1 MTRSKFNFGCLSKA
15 ILEMIP
21 LRERNA
27 IIQSLAAGVVPG
39 VGLPH
44 VQVGRNDEVQALV
57 HDLEGIAQGGAA
69 CRFIIGRF
77 GSGKTFFLNLLR
89 NVALQ
94 KRFVVL
100 QADITTERRL
110 HGSNGQARSL
120 YCELIRNLST
130 RSRPEGGALANLVER
145 WVSDVDHEVRSTGGS
160 DGDVRNELFQR
171 LKPLQ
176 DLVSGFDFA
185 TVVAKYFDGFLIHN
199 EALQQAALRWLRG
212 EFTTK
217 TEARQELGVR
227 TIVEDE
233 SVYDYLKLI
242 AAFVRMAGFAGLLVN
257 VDELVVLSHRL
268 NNSTARNNN
277 YEAILRIVND
287 CLQGRASGIGFLF
300 AGTPECLEDR
310 RRGIFS
316 YEALA
321 TRLAPNRFA
330 VEGRR
335 DLSSP
340 VIRLESLTPEDCFVL
355 LHKIR
360 EVFEGGDLA
369 KRFLPDEAIM
379 RYLEMC
385 QQKMGAA
392 YFQTPRDT
400 VKDFVGLMQVLQQN
414 PEASWNLLLEKKGT
428 EPFSPPL
435 DPNASVTE
443 SDDEL
448 STFRL

>member
-1 MTRSKFNFGCLSKA
+1 
-15 ILEMIP
+15 MIP

-39 VGLPH
+39 IGLQH
-44 VQVGRNDEVQALV
+44 FQVGRNDEVQALV
-57 HDLEGIAQGGAA
+57 RDLESIAHGGAA

-89 NVALQ
+89 TVALQ
-94 KRFVVL
+94 KKFVVV

-110 HGSNGQARSL
+110 HGSAGQARSL
-120 YCELIRNLST
+120 YCELLRNLST
-130 RSRPEGGALANLVER
+130 RSRPEGGALPNLVER
-145 WVSDVDHEVRSTGGS
+145 WIGEVDHEVRGTGGS
-160 DGDVRNELFQR
+160 DDDVRRELFQR

-185 TVVAKYFDGFLIHN
+185 NVVAKYFDGFLSHN
-199 EALQQAALRWLRG
+199 ETLQQSALRWLRG
-212 EFTTK
+212 EFSTK

-233 SVYDYLKLI
+233 SIYDYLKLM

-257 VDELVVLSHRL
+257 IDELVVLSHRL

-310 RRGIFS
+310 RRGVFS

-330 VEGRR
+330 ADGHR
-335 DLSSP
+335 DLNSP
-340 VIRLESLTPEDCFVL
+340 VIRLESLTPEDCYVL

-360 EVFEGGDLA
+360 EVFDGGEPTTRL
-369 KRFLPDEAIM
+369 LPDEGIV
-379 RYLEMC
+379 RYLEIC
-385 QQKMGAA
+385 QQRMGAA

-400 VKDFVGLMQVLQQN
+400 VKDFVGLLQVLQQN
-414 PEASWNLLLEKKGT
+414 PTTSWNLLLDTKQS
-428 EPFSPPL
+428 EPFAPTTDPEVSPPE
-435 DPNASVTE
+435 P
-443 SDDEL
+443 DDDL